1 MTKLDQVIKKA
12 SSHNSTLRKMEKSR
26 ENEAHSPFLCFFLNN
41 ISLFHLCF
49 LSTDNFLSSSF
60 FFFPLV
66 RIQFFQDFDLYQI
79 EGEHKIQSKG
89 SSARYRNE
97 LAVKS

>member
-41 ISLFHLCF
+41 IS
-49 LSTDNFLSSSF
+49 
-60 FFFPLV
+60 
-66 RIQFFQDFDLYQI
+66 
-79 EGEHKIQSKG
+79 
-89 SSARYRNE
+89 
-97 LAVKS
+97 